1 MFGILL
7 ETRRLILRQ
16 FSYADADNL
25 YQLDNDPLVMR
36 YINGGTPTP
45 YSIIQKDI
53 LPTFLQ
59 YEDQQP
65 GYGFW
70 AITQKPSGKFLGWIS
85 LRLMDDNPVK
95 ATLGYRLCR
104 EAWGHGYA
112 TEAVHAVL
120 HKGFSELGMQRVV
133 ATTYEDN
140 IASRRVMEKA
150 GMRLTR
156 MFRITQDDLLN
167 TDTHHVTDVEM
178 WDGYDV
184 EYVLEKDSW
193 FNLED

>member
-1 MFGILL
+1 
-7 ETRRLILRQ
+7 
-16 FSYADADNL
+16 
-25 YQLDNDPLVMR
+25 MR
-36 YINGGTPTP
+36 FINGGTPTP
-45 YSIIQKDI
+45 MHVIVNDI
-53 LPTFLQ
+53 LPTFLR
-59 YEDQQP
+59 YDAHQP

-70 AITQKPSGKFLGWIS
+70 AIIEKTSGRFLGWVS
-85 LRLMDDNPVK
+85 LRATDSNQNE
-95 ATLGYRLCR
+95 ATLGYRLR
-104 EAWGHGYA
+104 QTAWGQGYA
-112 TEAVHAVL
+112 TEAVHAIL

-150 GMRLTR
+150 GMSLVR

-178 WDGYDV
+178 WDGYDI
-184 EYVLEKDSW
+184 EYVLEKDHW